1 MKLFLNEVNNS
12 ENKSY
17 ICSLKPKKEKENEHE
32 EKIHL
37 SHLRICLRG

>member
-17 ICSLKPKKEKENEHE
+17 ICSLKPKKENEHE